1 MIGGRQDQSMRILAR
16 PGIGETLVSIACVVG
31 VLAVLVA
38 VDVRVRDHFSLLFTE
53 VTSEGVATWG
63 DRLVALGG
71 AVVDAARDKSVD
83 EAPLLIFA
91 GVGIVL
97 LLFMLR
103 T

>member
-1 MIGGRQDQSMRILAR
+1 MRILTR
-16 PGIGETLVSIACVVG
+16 PGIGETLVSIACLVA
-31 VLAVLVA
+31 VLTLLVA
-38 VDVRVRDHFSLLFTE
+38 VDVRVREHFSLLFSE
-53 VTSEGVATWG
+53 VTSEGVGTWG
-63 DRLVALGG
+63 DRLVAFGG
-71 AVVDAARDKSVD
+71 AVFDAARDRSVE

>member
-1 MIGGRQDQSMRILAR
+1 MRILTR
-16 PGIGETLVSIACVVG
+16 PGIGETLVSIACLVA
-31 VLAVLVA
+31 VLTVLVA
-38 VDVRVRDHFSLLFTE
+38 VDVRVREHFSLLFSE
-53 VTSEGVATWG
+53 VTSEGVGTWG
-63 DRLVALGG
+63 DRLLAFGG
-71 AVVDAARDKSVD
+71 AVFDAAREQSLQ